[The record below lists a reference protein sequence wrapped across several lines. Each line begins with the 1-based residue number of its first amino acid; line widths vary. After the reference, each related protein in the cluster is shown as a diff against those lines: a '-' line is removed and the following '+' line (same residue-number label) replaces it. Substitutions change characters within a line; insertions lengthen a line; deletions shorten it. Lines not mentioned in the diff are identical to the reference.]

1 MILVQKNG
9 KFILGDRLKN
19 RERFPQNMINKY
31 LRGDS
36 LFMAPEIFKGIEDRD
51 SSFLSSAN
59 IYKADV
65 FCLGLSFL
73 TIGIQKDP
81 TNIYQKRSRKINEQ
95 TLQGYLSQ
103 FKEKYR

>member
-1 MILVQKNG
+1 MILVEKSG

-36 LFMAPEIFKGIEDRD
+36 LFLAPEIFSGIEDRD
-51 SSFLSSAN
+51 SNALAKAN

-81 TNIYQKRSRKINEQ
+81 TNIY
-95 TLQGYLSQ
+95 
-103 FKEKYR
+103 

>member
-1 MILVQKNG
+1 
-9 KFILGDRLKN
+9 
-19 RERFPQNMINKY
+19 MINKY

-51 SSFLSSAN
+51 SNSLSKSN

-73 TIGIQKDP
+73 TIGI
-81 TNIYQKRSRKINEQ
+81 
-95 TLQGYLSQ
+95 
-103 FKEKYR
+103 